1 MKKTKRIRTHTV
13 DGVYVLSKDKKL
25 LHGRPDGAIVEVTMK
40 DLERIYLY
48 SKQRQTEL
56 QKRFKEN
63 KLGIFVV
70 RLSEDVQFIVDNR
83 SKK

>member
-1 MKKTKRIRTHTV
+1 MKKTKKIRPYNV
-13 DGVYVLSKDKKL
+13 EGVYVLSKDKKL
-25 LHGRPDGAIVEVTMK
+25 LHGRSDGAIVEVTME

-48 SKQRQTEL
+48 SKQRKNQL
-56 QKRFKEN
+56 KKHFKN
-63 KLGIFVV
+63 KQLRIFVV